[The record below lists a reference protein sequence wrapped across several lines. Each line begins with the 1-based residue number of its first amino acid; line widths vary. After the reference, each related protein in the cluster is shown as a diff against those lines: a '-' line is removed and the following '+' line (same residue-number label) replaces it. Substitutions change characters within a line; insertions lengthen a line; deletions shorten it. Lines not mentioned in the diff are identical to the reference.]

1 MTDKFYEWTSDMSD
15 AVNKS
20 IEQLT
25 QEANVEDP
33 IITYSDDWKHK
44 SNEERRRWAFE
55 RVFRGD
61 MPIRGSID
69 AAEEVISWINGGVSP
84 PSEQP
89 REVA

>member
-1 MTDKFYEWTSDMSD
+1 MTDKFYEWTADMSD

-25 QEANVEDP
+25 QGANVEEP
-33 IITYSDDWKHK
+33 IITYSDDWIHK
-44 SNEERRRWAFE
+44 SDQERRRWAFE

-84 PSEQP
+84 PSEQL